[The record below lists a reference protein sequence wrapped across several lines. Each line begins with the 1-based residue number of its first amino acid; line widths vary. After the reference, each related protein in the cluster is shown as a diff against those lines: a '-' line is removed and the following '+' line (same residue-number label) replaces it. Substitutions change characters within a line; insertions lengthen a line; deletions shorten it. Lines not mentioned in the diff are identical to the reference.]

1 MIGLSCAHRILSTGQ
16 ADTAQYSYQTEGTG
30 ESEKITSDTVKYN
43 GTQVLSASY
52 TYDDKDNITNKLYAY
67 KCDGDETTVDL
78 INQYD
83 DEDRIT
89 AIGYD
94 SYHVYYTYD
103 SNGQL
108 SRVDDSYT
116 NSSTTVYS
124 YDSRGNIT
132 AKNVYPFTRNETITS
147 LHTETKTFTYANFG
161 WKDLLV
167 AVDDVELTYDENGL
181 CHKRNVKKYVI
192 IT

>member
-1 MIGLSCAHRILSTGQ
+1 M
-16 ADTAQYSYQTEGTG
+16 
-30 ESEKITSDTVKYN
+30 TSDTVKYN

-52 TYDDKDNITNKLYAY
+52 TYDDKDNITNKLYTY
-67 KCDGDETTVDL
+67 KISGEESTVDF

-83 DEDRIT
+83 DKDRIT
-89 AIGYD
+89 AKGYD
-94 SYHVYYTYD
+94 SYDVYYTYD

-108 SRVDDSYT
+108 ARVDDGYT

-147 LHTETKTFTYANFG
+147 SPTETKTFTYANFG

-167 AVDDVELTYDENGL
+167 AVDDAELTYDEIGNVLSFGKKIGGTVL
-181 CHKRNVKKYVI
+181 CVDNNLVTVL
-192 IT
+192 